1 MSGFDDAVRNG
12 LAQAAQ
18 HPASQ
23 FLSQRGP
30 SIAMVILAA
39 LIAWSLAGLVWS
51 LFPSRPDSPIA
62 GALNTQTSSTGPIS
76 RSTTDVSPTINAH
89 LFGVA
94 TEEPEETVAVE
105 LDTSQ
110 IRDTDEPLTLRGTL
124 AADSE
129 TDAIAIIAEGR
140 EENVFRLKETI
151 KRGVTLHA
159 VQKTQVILNVNGS
172 LEALRLPEESSPAA
186 RAPARTARQTRR
198 AANMPSVS
206 QVLPQ
211 NATSFTQI
219 ISPRPYYVGGQQRGY
234 RVYPGKDRRQFT
246 KLGLR
251 PGDIVTE
258 INGTPLTNPTQGA
271 QIFNSLGDAQSVSVT
286 LERNGKPQT
295 LTLDVNQLDL
305 STQSN

>member
-1 MSGFDDAVRNG
+1 MSGFDDAVRSG
-12 LAQAAQ
+12 LTQVAQ
-18 HPASQ
+18 HPASK

-30 SIAMVILAA
+30 SIAMLILAA

-62 GALNTQTSSTGPIS
+62 GAQNAQTPSTVGPDL

-89 LFGVA
+89 LFGIA
-94 TEEPEETVAVE
+94 SEEPEETVAPE

-110 IRDTDEPLTLRGTL
+110 IAVTDEPLTLRGTL

-172 LEALRLPEESSPAA
+172 LEALRLPEESSPVA
-186 RAPARTARQTRR
+186 RAPARTTRQTRR
-198 AANMPSVS
+198 AANTPSVS
-206 QVLPQ
+206 QVLTQ

-258 INGTPLTNPTQGA
+258 INGTPLTNPTQG
-271 QIFNSLGDAQSVSVT
+271 DRKSVV
-286 LERNGKPQT
+286 
-295 LTLDVNQLDL
+295 
-305 STQSN
+305 